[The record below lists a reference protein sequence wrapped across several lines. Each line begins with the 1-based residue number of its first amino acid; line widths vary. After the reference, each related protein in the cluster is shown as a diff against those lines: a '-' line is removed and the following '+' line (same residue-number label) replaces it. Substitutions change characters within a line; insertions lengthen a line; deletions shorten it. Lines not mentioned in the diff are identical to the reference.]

1 MGGEAGVN
9 ALMDGLYVRVL
20 ADPLLSSF
28 LAGVDMDRLKS
39 RQFAFVSQATGCP
52 HQYVGSLPQAHAR
65 LRIEQR
71 HFDAFA
77 EHMRGVLQ
85 DLGADE
91 ALINELMSM
100 VQAVRPLIVNAP
112 STITAST

>member
-1 MGGEAGVN
+1 
-9 ALMDGLYVRVL
+9 MDGLYVRVL

-77 EHMRGVLQ
+77 KHMRGVLQ
-85 DLGADE
+85 LYDYGLYLE
-91 ALINELMSM
+91 ETMALPNRRLTTK
-100 VQAVRPLIVNAP
+100 P
-112 STITAST
+112 

>member
-1 MGGEAGVN
+1 M
-9 ALMDGLYVRVL
+9 MDGLYVRVL

-39 RQFAFVSQATGCP
+39 RQFVFVSQATGCP
-52 HQYVGSLPQAHAR
+52 HRYVGSLPQAHAR

-112 STITAST
+112 STMTAST